1 MMSRYVFSLM
11 ELLELRRGLLELLE
25 NGPIESSYGVC
36 YNLRKATRSADA
48 YEFVE
53 AVAWSWP
60 RAIRDDHGPVSYF
73 VPGPDYDGAGGFLWR
88 GTGRTNRE
96 NLMEHALDVI
106 DLIIGGEY
114 PYATLSW
121 QDSA

>member
-1 MMSRYVFSLM
+1 MKPFVFSLE

-25 NGPIESSYGVC
+25 NGPIEPSYGVC
-36 YNLRKATRSADA
+36 YNLRRATRSADA

-60 RAIRDDHGPVSYF
+60 RAIQDEHGPVAYF
-73 VPGPDYDGAGGFLWR
+73 VPCSALDHANGALWQ
-88 GTGRTNRE
+88 GHGRMERE

-106 DLIIGGEY
+106 DLIVGGEY
-114 PYATLSW
+114 PYATLSS
-121 QDSA
+121 QDRA